1 LRASGILLGAAA
13 VIATIVRFGTDRDEA
28 RDEN

>member
-13 VIATIVRFGTDRDEA
+13 VIAVIVRFGAERDEPSGGK
-28 RDEN
+28 